1 MTKPLEL
8 KIQTLA
14 YISDDFTNSFQ
25 AYIFKFIREKTDAD
39 LLNIKKGKNSK
50 R

>member
-1 MTKPLEL
+1 MISQTHFKLISSNLLE
-8 KIQTLA
+8 K
-14 YISDDFTNSFQ
+14 
-25 AYIFKFIREKTDAD
+25 KTDAD